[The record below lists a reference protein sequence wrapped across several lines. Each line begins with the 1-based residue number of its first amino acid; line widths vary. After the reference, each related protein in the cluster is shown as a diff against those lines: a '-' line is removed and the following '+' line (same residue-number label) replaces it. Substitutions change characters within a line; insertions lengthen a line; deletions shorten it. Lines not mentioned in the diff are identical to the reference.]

1 MIFIFVGSN
10 PTYPKNLIPI
20 MFFIY
25 ILLLILPVVIT
36 VAFYTLAE
44 RKIIAAIQRRTGP
57 NIVGFWGILQP
68 FADGLKAI
76 IKEQIKPLRAV
87 FYLFLF
93 APMLTFFL
101 SLLALNFICFQIDR
115 SYFDEYLNFLFFF
128 SISSFNVFGIIFAG
142 WSSNSKYTLLGAL
155 RAAAQTFSF
164 EMCFITLLLPIFLLN
179 STFNFIDI
187 VNHQFEISNIYVF
200 FPLAIYFYIILLAE
214 TNRTPFDLPE
224 AEAEL
229 VAGYNLE
236 YSAINF
242 ALFFLGEYSNMLLNS
257 CIFVIFFLGGW
268 HYDHIFILEL
278 WKTLLEPIIVILHL
292 VYSFIALIFVFIT
305 SFFLY
310 FKENLFINTVENIN
324 FHPYTTINFEE
335 FVKLNSFFY
344 FIRGLI
350 LHTLYFFF
358 VSSKIVYL
366 VAIPKI
372 LFGFIAKVIFIACL
386 FIVVR
391 ALLPRYRFYQL
402 MDLCWKK
409 ILPVSAS
416 FFLFFITL
424 IYFFNGFL
432 YNLEINILNPKKLI
446 TLYYNIM

>member
-1 MIFIFVGSN
+1 
-10 PTYPKNLIPI
+10 

-57 NIVGFWGILQP
+57 NVVGFWGILQP

-76 IKEQIKPLRAV
+76 LKEQIKPLRAV

-187 VNHQFEISNIYVF
+187 VNHQFDIYNLYVF

-268 HYDHIFILEL
+268 HYDHFFILEV
-278 WKTLLEPIIVILHL
+278 WKSLLDPFRIVLHL
-292 VYSFIALIFVFIT
+292 FYFFIALICMHLT
-305 SFFLY
+305 YFFFCL
-310 FKENLFINTVENIN
+310 KQNLFLNLLENI
-324 FHPYTTINFEE
+324 YS
-335 FVKLNSFFY
+335 NSFTYSLATVLDGFVY
-344 FIRGLI
+344 LENAFLFIIKSI
-350 LHTLYFFF
+350 LTTLYFFL
-358 VSSKIVYL
+358 VSSKILYL
-366 VAIPKI
+366 LILPKI

-391 ALLPRYRFYQL
+391 ALLPRYRFDQL

-432 YNLEINILNPKKLI
+432 YNLEINILSPKKLI
-446 TLYYNIM
+446 TFYYNIM

>member
-1 MIFIFVGSN
+1 
-10 PTYPKNLIPI
+10 

-57 NIVGFWGILQP
+57 NVVGFWGLLQP

-76 IKEQIKPLRAV
+76 LKEQIKPLRAV

-187 VNHQFEISNIYVF
+187 VNHQSEIFNIYVF
-200 FPLAIYFYIILLAE
+200 FPLGIYFYIILLAE

-242 ALFFLGEYSNMLLNS
+242 ALFFLVEYSNMLLNS

-268 HYDHIFILEL
+268 HYDHFFLLEI
-278 WKTLLEPIIVILHL
+278 WKTFFDPIKLFLYFI
-292 VYSFIALIFVFIT
+292 YSFIAIFLIFIKSCFFIIGEFFFSNVFLEFFFFNFQNIYFNNLIKYI
-305 SFFLY
+305 SVFVYFICYNFVEFFLNI
-310 FKENLFINTVENIN
+310 FFI
-324 FHPYTTINFEE
+324 
-335 FVKLNSFFY
+335 FF
-344 FIRGLI
+344 I
-350 LHTLYFFF
+350 
-358 VSSKIVYL
+358 SSQQIFLSV
-366 VAIPKI
+366 VPKI
-372 LFGFIAKVIFIACL
+372 FFGFLAKVIFIACL
-386 FIVVR
+386 FIIVR
-391 ALLPRYRFYQL
+391 ALLPRYRFDQL

-409 ILPVSAS
+409 ILPVGGS

-432 YNLEINILNPKKLI
+432 YNVEINILNPKMLI
-446 TLYYNIM
+446 IIYYNIF

>member
-1 MIFIFVGSN
+1 
-10 PTYPKNLIPI
+10 

-25 ILLLILPVVIT
+25 ILTLIIPVVIT

-57 NIVGFWGILQP
+57 NVVGFFGVLQP
-68 FADGLKAI
+68 FADALKAI
-76 IKEQIKPLRAV
+76 LKEQIKPLRAV

-93 APMLTFFL
+93 APILCFFL
-101 SLLALNFICFQIDR
+101 SLLALNFICFKFTR

-142 WSSNSKYTLLGAL
+142 WTSNSKYTLLGAL

-179 STFNFIDI
+179 STFNLIDI
-187 VNHQFEISNIYVF
+187 VIYQVNYWNCFVF
-200 FPLAIYFYIILLAE
+200 FPVAIYFFIILLAE

-242 ALFFLGEYSNMLLNS
+242 ALFFLGEYTNMLLNS

-268 HYDHIFILEL
+268 LYPSIFLTFFPINYF
-278 WKTLLEPIIVILHL
+278 LL
-292 VYSFIALIFVFIT
+292 
-305 SFFLY
+305 
-310 FKENLFINTVENIN
+310 
-324 FHPYTTINFEE
+324 
-335 FVKLNSFFY
+335 
-344 FIRGLI
+344 
-350 LHTLYFFF
+350 FFF
-358 VSSKIVYL
+358 FNL
-366 VAIPKI
+366 
-372 LFGFIAKVIFIACL
+372 KVIFVACL
-386 FIVVR
+386 FILVR
-391 ALLPRYRFYQL
+391 AVLPRYRFDQL

-409 ILPVSAS
+409 ILPVACS
-416 FFLFFITL
+416 FFLFFIFI
-424 IYFFNGFL
+424 IYFFEGFQYSLELNFLKPNQLSIL
-432 YNLEINILNPKKLI
+432 YFTIL
-446 TLYYNIM
+446 

>member
-1 MIFIFVGSN
+1 
-10 PTYPKNLIPI
+10 

-25 ILLLILPVVIT
+25 ILTLIIPVVIT

-57 NIVGFWGILQP
+57 NVVGFFGVLQP
-68 FADGLKAI
+68 FADALKAI
-76 IKEQIKPLRAV
+76 LKEQIKPLRAV

-93 APMLTFFL
+93 APILCFFL
-101 SLLALNFICFQIDR
+101 SLLALNFICFKFTR

-142 WSSNSKYTLLGAL
+142 WTSNSKYTLLGAL

-179 STFNFIDI
+179 STFNLIDI
-187 VNHQFEISNIYVF
+187 VIYQVNYWNCFIF
-200 FPLAIYFYIILLAE
+200 FPIAIYFFIILLAE

-242 ALFFLGEYSNMLLNS
+242 ALFFLGEYTNMLLNS

-268 HYDHIFILEL
+268 LY
-278 WKTLLEPIIVILHL
+278 P
-292 VYSFIALIFVFIT
+292 
-305 SFFLY
+305 SFFFQIYPLNY
-310 FKENLFINTVENIN
+310 FLLFFCFNL
-324 FHPYTTINFEE
+324 
-335 FVKLNSFFY
+335 
-344 FIRGLI
+344 
-350 LHTLYFFF
+350 
-358 VSSKIVYL
+358 
-366 VAIPKI
+366 
-372 LFGFIAKVIFIACL
+372 KVIFVSCL
-386 FIVVR
+386 FILVR
-391 ALLPRYRFYQL
+391 AILPRYRFDQL

-409 ILPVSAS
+409 ILPVACS
-416 FFLFFITL
+416 FFLFFIFL
-424 IYFFNGFL
+424 IYLFNGFQYALELNFLKPNQLSIL
-432 YNLEINILNPKKLI
+432 YFTIL
-446 TLYYNIM
+446 

>member
-1 MIFIFVGSN
+1 
-10 PTYPKNLIPI
+10 

-128 SISSFNVFGIIFAG
+128 IISSLNVFGIIFAG

-187 VNHQFEISNIYVF
+187 VNHQFEIYNIYVF

-257 CIFVIFFLGGW
+257 CIFGTF
-268 HYDHIFILEL
+268 
-278 WKTLLEPIIVILHL
+278 
-292 VYSFIALIFVFIT
+292 
-305 SFFLY
+305 
-310 FKENLFINTVENIN
+310 
-324 FHPYTTINFEE
+324 
-335 FVKLNSFFY
+335 
-344 FIRGLI
+344 
-350 LHTLYFFF
+350 
-358 VSSKIVYL
+358 
-366 VAIPKI
+366 
-372 LFGFIAKVIFIACL
+372 
-386 FIVVR
+386 
-391 ALLPRYRFYQL
+391 
-402 MDLCWKK
+402 
-409 ILPVSAS
+409 
-416 FFLFFITL
+416 
-424 IYFFNGFL
+424 
-432 YNLEINILNPKKLI
+432 
-446 TLYYNIM
+446 

>member
-1 MIFIFVGSN
+1 
-10 PTYPKNLIPI
+10 

-25 ILLLILPVVIT
+25 ILTLIIPVVIT

-57 NIVGFWGILQP
+57 NVVGFFGVLQP
-68 FADGLKAI
+68 FADALKAI
-76 IKEQIKPLRAV
+76 LKEQIKPLRAV

-93 APMLTFFL
+93 APILCFFL
-101 SLLALNFICFQIDR
+101 SLLALNFICFKFTR

-142 WSSNSKYTLLGAL
+142 WTSNSKYTLLGAL

-179 STFNFIDI
+179 STFNLIDI
-187 VNHQFEISNIYVF
+187 VVYQVNYWNCFVF
-200 FPLAIYFYIILLAE
+200 FPVAIYFFIILLAE

-242 ALFFLGEYSNMLLNS
+242 ALFFLGEYTNMLLNS

-268 HYDHIFILEL
+268 LYPSIFLTFFPINYF
-278 WKTLLEPIIVILHL
+278 LL
-292 VYSFIALIFVFIT
+292 
-305 SFFLY
+305 
-310 FKENLFINTVENIN
+310 
-324 FHPYTTINFEE
+324 
-335 FVKLNSFFY
+335 
-344 FIRGLI
+344 
-350 LHTLYFFF
+350 FFF
-358 VSSKIVYL
+358 FNL
-366 VAIPKI
+366 
-372 LFGFIAKVIFIACL
+372 KVIFVACL
-386 FIVVR
+386 FILVR
-391 ALLPRYRFYQL
+391 AVLPRYRFDQL

-409 ILPVSAS
+409 ILPVSCTV
-416 FFLFFITL
+416 FL
-424 IYFFNGFL
+424 
-432 YNLEINILNPKKLI
+432 
-446 TLYYNIM
+446 

>member
-1 MIFIFVGSN
+1 
-10 PTYPKNLIPI
+10 

-25 ILLLILPVVIT
+25 TLTLIIPVVIT

-57 NIVGFWGILQP
+57 NVVGFFGVLQP
-68 FADGLKAI
+68 FADALKAI
-76 IKEQIKPLRAV
+76 LKEQIKPLRAV

-93 APMLTFFL
+93 APILCFFL
-101 SLLALNFICFQIDR
+101 SLLALNFICFKFTR

-142 WSSNSKYTLLGAL
+142 WTSNSKYTLLGAL

-179 STFNFIDI
+179 STLNLIDI
-187 VNHQFEISNIYVF
+187 VVFQVNYWNCFVF
-200 FPLAIYFYIILLAE
+200 FPVAIYFFIILLAE

-242 ALFFLGEYSNMLLNS
+242 ALFFLGEYTNMLLNS

-268 HYDHIFILEL
+268 LY
-278 WKTLLEPIIVILHL
+278 P
-292 VYSFIALIFVFIT
+292 
-305 SFFLY
+305 SFFL
-310 FKENLFINTVENIN
+310 
-324 FHPYTTINFEE
+324 
-335 FVKLNSFFY
+335 SFFP
-344 FIRGLI
+344 LN
-350 LHTLYFFF
+350 FF
-358 VSSKIVYL
+358 L
-366 VAIPKI
+366 
-372 LFGFIAKVIFIACL
+372 LFLFFNLKVIFVACI

-391 ALLPRYRFYQL
+391 AVLPRYRFDQL

-409 ILPVSAS
+409 ILPVACS
-416 FFLFFITL
+416 FFLFFIFI
-424 IYFFNGFL
+424 IYLFEGFQ
-432 YNLEINILNPKKLI
+432 YSLEINFLKPNQLSILYFTIL
-446 TLYYNIM
+446 

>member
-1 MIFIFVGSN
+1 
-10 PTYPKNLIPI
+10 

-57 NIVGFWGILQP
+57 NVVGFWGLLQP

-76 IKEQIKPLRAV
+76 LKEQIKPLRAV

-187 VNHQFEISNIYVF
+187 VNHQSEIFNIYVF
-200 FPLAIYFYIILLAE
+200 FPLGIYFYIILLAE

-268 HYDHIFILEL
+268 HYDHFFLLEI
-278 WKTLLEPIIVILHL
+278 WKTFFDPIKLFLYFI
-292 VYSFIALIFVFIT
+292 YSFIAIFLIFIK
-305 SFFLY
+305 SFFFIIGEFFFSNVFLEFFFFNFQNIY
-310 FKENLFINTVENIN
+310 FNNLIKYISV
-324 FHPYTTINFEE
+324 
-335 FVKLNSFFY
+335 FVY
-344 FIRGLI
+344 FIC
-350 LHTLYFFF
+350 YNFVDFFLNIF
-358 VSSKIVYL
+358 FIFFISSQQIFLSV
-366 VAIPKI
+366 VPKI
-372 LFGFIAKVIFIACL
+372 FFGFLAKVIFIACL
-386 FIVVR
+386 FIIVR
-391 ALLPRYRFYQL
+391 ALLPRYRFDQL

-409 ILPVSAS
+409 ILPVGGS

-432 YNLEINILNPKKLI
+432 YNVEINILNPKMLI
-446 TLYYNIM
+446 IIYYNIF

>member
-1 MIFIFVGSN
+1 
-10 PTYPKNLIPI
+10 

-57 NIVGFWGILQP
+57 NVVGFWGLLQP

-76 IKEQIKPLRAV
+76 LKEQIKPLRAV

-187 VNHQFEISNIYVF
+187 VNHQSEIFNIYVF
-200 FPLAIYFYIILLAE
+200 FPLGIYFYIILLAE

-268 HYDHIFILEL
+268 HYDHFFLLEI
-278 WKTLLEPIIVILHL
+278 WKTFFDPIKLFLYFI
-292 VYSFIALIFVFIT
+292 YSFIAIFLIFIK
-305 SFFLY
+305 SFF
-310 FKENLFINTVENIN
+310 FIIG
-324 FHPYTTINFEE
+324 E
-335 FVKLNSFFY
+335 FFFY
-344 FIRGLI
+344 N
-350 LHTLYFFF
+350 
-358 VSSKIVYL
+358 
-366 VAIPKI
+366 
-372 LFGFIAKVIFIACL
+372 
-386 FIVVR
+386 
-391 ALLPRYRFYQL
+391 
-402 MDLCWKK
+402 
-409 ILPVSAS
+409 
-416 FFLFFITL
+416 FFL
-424 IYFFNGFL
+424 
-432 YNLEINILNPKKLI
+432 
-446 TLYYNIM
+446 

>member
-1 MIFIFVGSN
+1 
-10 PTYPKNLIPI
+10 

-25 ILLLILPVVIT
+25 ILTLIIPVVIT

-57 NIVGFWGILQP
+57 NVVGFFGVLQP
-68 FADGLKAI
+68 FADALKAI
-76 IKEQIKPLRAV
+76 LKEQIKPLRAV

-93 APMLTFFL
+93 APILCFFL
-101 SLLALNFICFQIDR
+101 SLLALNFICFKFTR

-142 WSSNSKYTLLGAL
+142 WTSNSKYTLLGAL

-179 STFNFIDI
+179 STFNLIDI
-187 VNHQFEISNIYVF
+187 VVYQVNYWNCFVF
-200 FPLAIYFYIILLAE
+200 FPVAIYFFIILLAE

-242 ALFFLGEYSNMLLNS
+242 ALFFLGEYTNMLLNS

-268 HYDHIFILEL
+268 LYPSIFL
-278 WKTLLEPIIVILHL
+278 
-292 VYSFIALIFVFIT
+292 
-305 SFFLY
+305 SFFPINY
-310 FKENLFINTVENIN
+310 FL
-324 FHPYTTINFEE
+324 
-335 FVKLNSFFY
+335 L
-344 FIRGLI
+344 
-350 LHTLYFFF
+350 FFF
-358 VSSKIVYL
+358 FNL
-366 VAIPKI
+366 
-372 LFGFIAKVIFIACL
+372 KVIFVACL
-386 FIVVR
+386 FILVR
-391 ALLPRYRFYQL
+391 AVLPRYRFDQL

-409 ILPVSAS
+409 ILPVACS
-416 FFLFFITL
+416 FFLFFIFI
-424 IYFFNGFL
+424 IYFFEGFQYSLELNFLKPNQLSIL
-432 YNLEINILNPKKLI
+432 YFTIL
-446 TLYYNIM
+446 